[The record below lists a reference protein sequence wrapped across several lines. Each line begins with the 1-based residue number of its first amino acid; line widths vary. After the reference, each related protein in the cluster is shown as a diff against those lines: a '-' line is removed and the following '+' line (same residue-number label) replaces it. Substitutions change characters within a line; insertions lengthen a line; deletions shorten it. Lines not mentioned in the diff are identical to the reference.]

1 VSLPDPHQWPVEE
14 PFADRTDDVDS
25 SEEAVSPNDIRR
37 PDDPGAVGDLLRE
50 RTRSTPDATAVIDA
64 DAGEQWT
71 YGEFDDRVS
80 RRVERLEGRFGVEAG
95 RAGLLL
101 DTSVAF
107 ADVYFATERRAGAV
121 VPLNLD
127 LPTETLRTQAER
139 AEIDCLFCESD
150 TEELATE
157 VAPADVPVASVDA
170 PGRDEVTSLEPRTD
184 AATWP
189 FEQSLDAD
197 RVVLFTSGTTGD
209 PKGVRLTRWNLVA
222 SAVGSAYRLGVD
234 PDDRWL
240 APLPMYHMGGLAP
253 LVRSTLYGT
262 TTVIQRSFD
271 AESTAR
277 VMADYDVTGVSLVP
291 TMLVRLL
298 DADWTPPESLRFVLL
313 GGAPASGQLLDRAL
327 DRGIP
332 VYPTYGATETAS
344 QVATA
349 TPDEVREYSGT
360 VGRPLR
366 GTDVSIRD
374 VTDCAVGTTDS
385 AAETTGPGERGEV
398 VVSGPTVT
406 PGYLDEGQTATAFDE
421 DGGFHTGDVGYRD
434 DAGRLW
440 VVGRLDDRIVT
451 GGENVH
457 PADVTEAL
465 VGLPDVADAAVVGLP
480 DEEWGERVA
489 ALVVPADQDDPP
501 TADEMRAGLRGRVAD
516 YALPKSVACT
526 DELPRTAS
534 GTVDRD
540 AVRSELSGGVDRE

>member
-1 VSLPDPHQWPVEE
+1 VTLPEPADWPADPQ
-14 PFADRTDDVDS
+14 FAD
-25 SEEAVSPNDIRR
+25 P
-37 PDDPGAVGDLLRE
+37 VGDLLRE
-50 RTRSTPDATAVIDA
+50 RTGSTPDATAVIDA
-64 DAGEQWT
+64 DAGERWT
-71 YGEFDDRVS
+71 YREFDDRAS
-80 RRVERLEGRFGVEAG
+80 RRVERLEGRFGVEEG
-95 RAGLLL
+95 RVGLLL

-127 LPTETLRTQAER
+127 LPTATLRTQAER
-139 AEIDCLFCESD
+139 ADIDCLVCGSG

-157 VAPADVPVASVDA
+157 VAPADVPVASVDT
-170 PGRDEVTSLEPRTD
+170 PERDDVASLEPQTD
-184 AATWP
+184 AETWP
-189 FEQSLDAD
+189 FEQSLAAD

-209 PKGVRLTRWNLVA
+209 PKGVRLTRRNLVA
-222 SAVGSAYRLGVD
+222 SAVGSACRLGVE

-240 APLPMYHMGGLAP
+240 VCLPMYHMGGIAP

-262 TTVIQRSFD
+262 TTVIQRTFD
-271 AESTAR
+271 AESTAA
-277 VMADYDVTGVSLVP
+277 VMAEYDVTGVSFVP

-298 DADWTPPESLRFVLL
+298 DAGWTPPESLRFVLL
-313 GGAPASGQLLDRAL
+313 GGAPASGELLDRAL
-327 DRGIP
+327 DRGVP

-349 TPDEVREYSGT
+349 TPEEVRESPGT

-374 VTDCAVGTTDS
+374 GTADPTEPGDPV
-385 AAETTGPGERGEV
+385 ERGERGEI

-406 PGYLDEGQTATAFDE
+406 PGYLDGDQTAAAFD
-421 DGGFHTGDVGYRD
+421 DRGGFHTGDVGYRD

-457 PADVTEAL
+457 PADVADVL
-465 VGLPDVADAAVVGLP
+465 VDLPDVADVAVVGLP
-480 DEEWGERVA
+480 DAEWGERVA
-489 ALVVPADQDDPP
+489 ALAVPADRGHPP
-501 TADEMRAGLRGRVAD
+501 TAEELRGALRGRVAD
-516 YALPKSVACT
+516 YALPKTVAFV

-534 GTVDRD
+534 GTVDREAVRTELAD
-540 AVRSELSGGVDRE
+540 AVDED